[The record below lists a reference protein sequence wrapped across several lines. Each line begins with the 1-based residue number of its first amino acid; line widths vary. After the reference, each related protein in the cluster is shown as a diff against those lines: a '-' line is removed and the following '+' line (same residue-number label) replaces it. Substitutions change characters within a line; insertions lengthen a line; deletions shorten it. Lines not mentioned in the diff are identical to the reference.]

1 MNFFS
6 FEFLGAFVILL
17 LVYWLFQRAV
27 RLQNGL
33 LILVS
38 YLFIFSFAAN
48 FAYILF
54 AYTLFIYFLANILSR
69 YLHYKIIITL
79 LAVGILGCFTAFKY
93 YSFFQEAIQQSLA
106 NIGIQVEL
114 PVLELIL
121 PLGLSFYAF
130 HSVSYVVSVAK
141 KELPPASWAD
151 VTLYLCF
158 FPSIVAGPI
167 NRAKD
172 FLPQIQAPARTVQE
186 PLKAL
191 LLIALAIAKLFL
203 LSATL
208 TEYFVNPVFEDPT
221 SYHAGQV
228 LVAIYA
234 YAWNIYFNFSGYT
247 DLVTGL
253 ALLLGFRVPQ
263 NFNAPYLA
271 ENLQAFWRRWHISL
285 STFIRDYVYI
295 PLGGNKKPFLRKNLN
310 VFIAMVISGLWHG
323 AGLSFIIWGAIHGLG
338 LIFHNIKN
346 TLFPASG
353 NQRDTAAK
361 NPVSLFL
368 SRVMTFHFVC
378 FAWIFFRS
386 PTFDD
391 ALAVLRQL
399 VSGDVA
405 ASLLSSSTIL
415 LAFWG
420 FFIAYPL
427 LVNIRNS
434 IEKNHQQISWA
445 YYPVPLAL
453 ILTLVFMLSPSGMP
467 GFIYANF

>member
-17 LVYWLFQRAV
+17 CVYWLLQKAP

-38 YLFIFSFAAN
+38 YLFIFSFSAN
-48 FAYILF
+48 FVYVLF
-54 AYTLFIYFLANILSR
+54 IYTLFIYFLANILSR
-69 YLHYKIIITL
+69 YLSHKIIFTL
-79 LAVGILGCFTAFKY
+79 LTLGILGCFTVFKY
-93 YSFFQEAIQQSLA
+93 YSFFQEAIQQALGG
-106 NIGIQVEL
+106 IGLNVEL
-114 PVLELIL
+114 PVLELLL

-130 HSVSYVVSVAK
+130 HSVSYVVSVCK
-141 KELPPASWAD
+141 KEISPAPLPD
-151 VTLYLCF
+151 VILYLCF
-158 FPSIVAGPI
+158 FPSLVAGPI

-172 FLPQIQAPARTVQE
+172 FLPQIQVSSRIILE

-191 LLIALAIAKLFL
+191 LLIGLAVGKLFL

-208 TEYFVNPVFEDPT
+208 TENFVNPVFEDPAG
-221 SYHAGQV
+221 YHAGQV

-247 DLVTGL
+247 DLVTGI

-271 ENLQAFWRRWHISL
+271 ENLQVFWRRWHISL

-295 PLGGNKKPFLRKNLN
+295 PLGGNKKGAIRKSFNL
-310 VFIAMVISGLWHG
+310 FAAMVISGVWHG
-323 AGLSFIIWGAIHGLG
+323 VGINFILWGAIHGLG
-338 LIFHNIKN
+338 LIFHNIKRF
-346 TLFPASG
+346 LFSPSG
-353 NQRDTAAK
+353 KHHETSAK
-361 NPVSLFL
+361 NPVLLFL

-378 FAWIFFRS
+378 LAWVFFRS
-386 PTFDD
+386 PTLND
-391 ALAVLRQL
+391 ALTVLGQL
-399 VSGDVA
+399 FSGDIL
-405 ASLLSSSTIL
+405 ASLLSSSAL
-415 LAFWG
+415 LATFWG
-420 FFIAYPL
+420 LFIAYPL
-427 LVNIRNS
+427 LVKIRNS
-434 IEKNHQQISWA
+434 VERNSRHISWL

-453 ILTLVFMLSPSGMP
+453 VLTLVFMLSPSGMP